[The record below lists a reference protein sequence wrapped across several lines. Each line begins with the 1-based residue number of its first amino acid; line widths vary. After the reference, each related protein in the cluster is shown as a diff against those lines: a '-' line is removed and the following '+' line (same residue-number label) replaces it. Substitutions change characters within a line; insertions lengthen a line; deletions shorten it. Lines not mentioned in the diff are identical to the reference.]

1 MADRLV
7 LLGVVGRAH
16 GVRGRVR
23 VTSHTAEPAALT
35 SYGPLSDGNGRSF
48 TLSWKSEGVAE
59 IAEIV
64 DGAPVKTAGR
74 AAAERLTNMKLFIDR
89 DRLPPPDDDEYYLT
103 DLVGLTAIDTNGAS
117 LGLVSAVHDYGA
129 GTSLEIGGTLLIP
142 FTAACVPNV
151 DVKAG
156 RLTVVPP
163 DEIEVQETKTED
175 AA

>member
-1 MADRLV
+1 ML
-7 LLGVVGRAH
+7 
-16 GVRGRVR
+16 
-23 VTSHTAEPAALT
+23 P
-35 SYGPLSDGNGRSF
+35 PLPGDNFG
-48 TLSWKSEGVAE
+48 LH
-59 IAEIV
+59 
-64 DGAPVKTAGR
+64 
-74 AAAERLTNMKLFIDR
+74 

-103 DLVGLTAIDTNGAS
+103 DLVGLTAVDTNGDS